1 MLVIPNPSRSLTHYL
16 RSRGPWRH
24 LGTLFHNSAPLP
36 GHQVW
41 ERMMGLAL
49 QCRVQPLLPRREM
62 GGRPRGRRGGELGR
76 RGNGLATNCTITT
89 FRKRKNH
96 SVLFLHTICFP
107 LLPPTLQFRG
117 REERPL
123 LGGCPAGGSRLGTE
137 SGKPLLPEA
146 RGRFRE
152 VGEGL

>member
-1 MLVIPNPSRSLTHYL
+1 
-16 RSRGPWRH
+16 
-24 LGTLFHNSAPLP
+24 
-36 GHQVW
+36 
-41 ERMMGLAL
+41 
-49 QCRVQPLLPRREM
+49 M

-123 LGGCPAGGSRLGTE
+123 LGGCPAGGSGLGTE
-137 SGKPLLPEA
+137 SGERKATAARGESQIQGSGGRTTGPPPCPDPLALPRRWRPLTMVLQQPLVTPRPPEA
-146 RGRFRE
+146 LSRGE
-152 VGEGL
+152 